1 MSASPEIELVIFD
14 LDGVLVDTQRAET
27 DALAYLA
34 ALQGIQMSAGEAD
47 ELFAG
52 RRLAE
57 CIDEISRLAGAPAP
71 TGALELVRAKCEDL
85 IGDTFVPIDGV
96 REVLATLSTTVCVA
110 SNSPREL
117 IRRRLHSAGLGRN
130 FGERLYSAYDIGKWK
145 PEPDLFTWAAQDCG
159 VAAGSCVVVEDSPV
173 GVAAGLA
180 AGMRVLQYVP
190 GVARTP
196 GHTAFPGA
204 AASSGNTGPGVPTV
218 VPFTAMKDLPALIP
232 RAGASGFPVVI
243 EEVEQDV

>member
-1 MSASPEIELVIFD
+1 MSGSTEVELVIFD
-14 LDGVLVDTQRAET
+14 LDGVLVDTQQAET

-34 ALQGIQMSAGEAD
+34 ALQGVQMSAGEAD

-52 RRLAE
+52 KRLAE

-71 TGALELVRAKCEDL
+71 TGAVELVRAKCEDL
-85 IGDTFVPIDGV
+85 IGDAFVPIDGV
-96 REVLATLSTTVCVA
+96 REVLAALDTTVCVA

-117 IRRRLHSAGLGRN
+117 IRRRLSSAGLGQN
-130 FGERLYSAYDIGKWK
+130 FGERLYSAYDIRKWK
-145 PEPDLFTWAAQDCG
+145 PEPDLFTWAARDCG

-173 GVAAGLA
+173 GVAAGIA

-190 GVARTP
+190 GGAGTP
-196 GHTAFPGA
+196 GHAV
-204 AASSGNTGPGVPTV
+204 SSGNARSGLPTV

-232 RAGASGFPVVI
+232 RAGAGGFPVVI
-243 EEVEQDV
+243 EEVEQNG